1 MDTSRSAPHGQSR
14 PRYDTIGPVPDT
26 SRKKNSPSP
35 CAQGEGW
42 GGDRTLNCFKGGFTC
57 ILLLVIVVDISLV
70 PKSRADSKIAP
81 PTPVV
86 VTDDGAVVQQGDG
99 WLKIQAISE
108 DIIRIAY
115 SRDRNFFA
123 HPSLAVL
130 PQALHSAKVR
140 TDSSQLTV
148 STSRINARLDLA
160 TGSITFLR
168 ANSKVL
174 LTEKWRNL
182 VPASVQGENTFHV
195 QQQWNPNPDESL
207 YGLGEN
213 QLGLTDIKGYD
224 LDLWQH
230 NGTIVIPLLVSSRG
244 FGLFWDNPSFT
255 RFGDLRPF
263 DAIPAQNLLDANG
276 GNSGGL
282 TASYFSDPQFHN
294 LRMRGPENQINI
306 ERRRRSDR
314 TPAVPASPS
323 NAILPSDE
331 SVSWQGSVLAP
342 VTGDYQFQAFSDG
355 QINVWINGKMVMD
368 HWRQG
373 WLPWKD
379 LARVHFEANHRYPI
393 KVQWSRQGG
402 SNIQFQWK
410 TPGPEAEP
418 PISLWSEVGE
428 GVDYYFING
437 PKIDD
442 VIAGYRHLTGRAP
455 MMPQWILGLWQSR
468 QRYETQDQSLDVIA
482 GFRRRKIPFDN
493 IVQDWR
499 YWPDGTWGS
508 HKFDPSRFPDPKAW
522 IEQIHRDH
530 AHLMISVWGK
540 FYPGTE
546 NFKQMEKGG
555 YLYSNN
561 LKEGIRDWLGNSY
574 TFFDAFNPEARHLFW
589 QQLLPTLFDNGVD
602 AWWLDATEPDI
613 LPRPTLDGQHT
624 HMTPTALGTGAS
636 VLNAYPLMESRAV
649 FEGQRQAAPDQRV
662 FILTRSGFAGQQ
674 RYAAASWSG
683 DTSSTWQAM
692 RKQIAAGIGFSISGV
707 PWWTMDVGGFSVP
720 NCFNADSPTPDDV
733 DEWRELNTRWFEFGA
748 FCPLL
753 RVHGEF
759 PHREMWEFGGDSSP
773 AYNAQLKFDRLRYQ
787 LLPYIYSL
795 AGWVTMNDYT
805 IMRGL
810 AMDFPND
817 SVARQI
823 TDQFMFGPAFL
834 VNPVTTYRA
843 RTRDVYL
850 PAGTNWYDFWTGKS
864 YDGGQMITAPA
875 PFDAIPIFVRAGSII
890 PRGPDLQYTAEKP
903 ANPISLDVYQGA
915 DGDFNLYED
924 DGLTNAWE
932 KGGFSLI
939 DLHWND
945 QSKVLTIAKRQGSF
959 AGMLPQR
966 TFNVFFV
973 SREKSAAPSP
983 QTLSYTGD
991 VIDIHPPQ

>member
-1 MDTSRSAPHGQSR
+1 
-14 PRYDTIGPVPDT
+14 
-26 SRKKNSPSP
+26 
-35 CAQGEGW
+35 
-42 GGDRTLNCFKGGFTC
+42 
-57 ILLLVIVVDISLV
+57 LVIVVDISFA
-70 PKSRADSKIAP
+70 PKSGGDSKIAP
-81 PTPVV
+81 PVQIV

-108 DIIRIAY
+108 DIIRVAY
-115 SRDRNFFA
+115 SKDRDFFA

-130 PQALHSAKVR
+130 PQSLHPAHVQ

-148 STSRINARLDLA
+148 STSRLKARLDLT
-160 TGSITFLR
+160 TGNITFIDTDW
-168 ANSKVL
+168 KIL
-174 LTEKWRNL
+174 LTEKSRDID
-182 VPASVQGENTFHV
+182 PTSVQGENTFHI
-195 QQQWNPNPDESL
+195 QQQWNSNPDESL

-244 FGLFWDNPSFT
+244 YGLFWDNPSFT
-255 RFGDLRPF
+255 RFGDLRQF
-263 DAIPAQNLLDANG
+263 EAIPSQNLVDANG
-276 GNSGGL
+276 KPGGL
-282 TASYFSDPQFHN
+282 TASYFSDPQFQD
-294 LRMRGPENQINI
+294 LRMRHTENQIDI

-314 TPAVPASPS
+314 TAAIPASPS

-331 SVSWQGSVLAP
+331 SIFWQGSVLAP

-355 QINVWINGKMVMD
+355 QINVWIDGKMVMD

-379 LARVHFEANHRYPI
+379 LARVHFKANHRYPI

-402 SNIQFQWK
+402 SNIQLQWK
-410 TPGPEAEP
+410 IPGPESGP

-428 GVDYYFING
+428 GIDYYFING
-437 PKIDD
+437 PRIDD
-442 VIAGYRHLTGRAP
+442 VIAGYRRLTGRAP
-455 MMPQWILGLWQSR
+455 MMPQWALGLWQSR

-482 GFRRRKIPFDN
+482 GFRKRKIPFDN

-508 HKFDPSRFPDPKAW
+508 HLFDPARFPDPKAW
-522 IEQIHRDH
+522 IDQIHRDH
-530 AHLMISVWGK
+530 ARLMISVWGK

-546 NFKQMEKGG
+546 NFTQMQKGG
-555 YLYSNN
+555 YLYENN
-561 LKEGIRDWLGNSY
+561 LKEDIHDWLGNSY
-574 TFFDAFNPEARHLFW
+574 TFFDAFNPDARHLFW
-589 QQLLPTLFDNGVD
+589 QQMLPALFEKGVD

-624 HMTPTALGTGAS
+624 HMTPTSLGTGAS

-649 FEGQRQAAPDQRV
+649 FEGQKQAAPDQRV

-720 NCFNADSPTPDDV
+720 NRFSADSPTPDDV

-773 AYNAQLKFDRLRYQ
+773 AYNAQLKFDRLRYR

-810 AMDFPND
+810 AMDFPGD

-843 RTRDVYL
+843 RSRDVYL

-864 YDGGQMITAPA
+864 FDGGQMITYAAPY
-875 PFDAIPIFVRAGSII
+875 DAIPIFVRAGSIV
-890 PRGPDLQYTAEKP
+890 PLGPELQYTAEKP
-903 ANPISLDVYQGA
+903 ADPISLYVYRGA
-915 DGDFNLYED
+915 DADFNLYED

-932 KGGFSLI
+932 TGQYSRVN
-939 DLHWND
+939 LHWNN
-945 QSKVLTIAKRQGSF
+945 QAKTLSIAKRQGSF
-959 AGMLPQR
+959 TGMLPHR
-966 TFNVFFV
+966 TFKVFFINPD
-973 SREKSAAPSP
+973 KPTDPYP
-983 QTLSYTGD
+983 QTVHYTGD
-991 VIDIHPPQ
+991 AIDIRLP